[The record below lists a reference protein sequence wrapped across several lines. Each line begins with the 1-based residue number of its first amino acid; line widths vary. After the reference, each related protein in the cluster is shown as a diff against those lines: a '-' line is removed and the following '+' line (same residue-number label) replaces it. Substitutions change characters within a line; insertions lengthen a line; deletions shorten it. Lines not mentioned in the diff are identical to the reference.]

1 MPRPLTTRE
10 RILRAARDLFV
21 AHGYERT
28 SLKAIAAAVGLTKA
42 TILYHF
48 PAKKH
53 IAAELVEPVVA
64 DMEAAAE
71 RAAEQPP
78 DRRAWAMIEGWLDTV
93 LAHQQ
98 VLRMVVLDINTLAP
112 HEQYERL
119 LAVHARAVEIVS
131 GPKASQRERVRA
143 VQALAM
149 VGDPVVYHLTME
161 APGLR
166 EDILDGVRRFLN
178 SEQHGPRPGPASRRR
193 PGRGR
198 PAALSAEQV
207 SAARALHAAGEQSVA
222 EIAASLGVSRATVY
236 RHLQDL

>member
-10 RILRAARDLFV
+10 RILRAAGDLFV
-21 AHGYERT
+21 ANGYERT
-28 SLKAIAAAVGLTKA
+28 SLQAIASAVGLTKA

-64 DMEAAAE
+64 DMEAATD
-71 RAAEQPP
+71 RAVQQPP

-93 LAHQQ
+93 LAHQRI
-98 VLRMVVLDINTLAP
+98 LRMVVLDINTLAP

-131 GPKASQRERVRA
+131 GPNPSQRERVRA
-143 VQALAM
+143 VQALSM

-161 APGLR
+161 APSLR

-178 SEQHGPRPGPASRRR
+178 ATQLAPPSTSRRR

-198 PAALSAEQV
+198 PPALSPEQL
-207 SAARALHAAGEQSVA
+207 SAVRAMHAAGERSVA
-222 EIAASLGVSRATVY
+222 EIATSLGVSRATVY
-236 RHLQDL
+236 RHLRDL